1 MYGTSKE
8 KCIYSS
14 VVKFC
19 QSNSLSITPWE
30 DDENKDKKKKNEKK
44 RMKEK
49 QEKIKR
55 EEYLA
60 KMDEWKKEILIRIKE
75 IMKENK
81 TKLWQNIKEKL
92 REQRQF
98 KRKWKSWHKTRKWLQ
113 KKIIGT
119 FCYEEKK
126 RRKSVKINKIY
137 LKTRSW
143 ENEKQWNRYHNAK
156 INKYLFLNVCQN
168 RFWKNEKVLEGEKS
182 NSAQCHRNCTLFA
195 LKTVYVKFLF
205 LTVHH
210 NHKISLRS
218 LIDVAN
224 NTQIYFHCYKLYFTQ
239 TLNIYLVT
247 ENRRKKKQP
256 KMQICEQEE

>member
-1 MYGTSKE
+1 MT
-8 KCIYSS
+8 
-14 VVKFC
+14 
-19 QSNSLSITPWE
+19 T
-30 DDENKDKKKKNEKK
+30 
-44 RMKEK
+44 
-49 QEKIKR
+49 
-55 EEYLA
+55 
-60 KMDEWKKEILIRIKE
+60 
-75 IMKENK
+75 KENNRNIL
-81 TKLWQNIKEKL
+81 LW
-92 REQRQF
+92 R
-98 KRKWKSWHKTRKWLQ
+98 
-113 KKIIGT
+113 
-119 FCYEEKK
+119 KK